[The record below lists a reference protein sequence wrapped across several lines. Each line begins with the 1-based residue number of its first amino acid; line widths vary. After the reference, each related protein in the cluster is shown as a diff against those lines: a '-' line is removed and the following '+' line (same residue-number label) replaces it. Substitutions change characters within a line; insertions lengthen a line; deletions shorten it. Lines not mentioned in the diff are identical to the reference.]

1 MVQHDRWCVE
11 LIRSVLI
18 DIDGVL
24 CIGDSPLPGSL
35 EAMALLRRSGAGIRL
50 VTNTTRKTRA
60 DIVRQLAAMGFDVA
74 EHEVI
79 TGAAAARKLLETRA
93 LRPYLLIHPGLMPD
107 FAGIATDAPNAV
119 VIGDAAEGFSYPAL
133 NTAFRILIDQP
144 GAPLIALANN
154 RYFREAGG
162 LSLDAGPFVAALE
175 YASGAHAEITGK
187 PAEAI
192 YRTALDELGSTPA
205 QSVMIGDDIES
216 DIAGAQRAGLR
227 AVLVRTGKFRPS
239 DERHPGCRP
248 DAIANDFH
256 RAVVELIEPSLA
268 PRTQDHHASE
278 AAE

>member
-1 MVQHDRWCVE
+1 VE

-24 CIGDSPLPGSL
+24 CIGDAPLPGSL
-35 EAMALLRRSGAGIRL
+35 EAMSLLRASGAGIRL

-60 DIVRQLAAMGFDVA
+60 DIVRQLAAMGFEVA
-74 EHEVI
+74 PHEVI
-79 TGAAAARKLLETRA
+79 TGAGAARKLLEARG

-107 FAGIATDAPNAV
+107 FAGLATDTPNAV
-119 VIGDAAEGFSYPAL
+119 VIGDAAEGFSYQAL

-154 RYFREAGG
+154 RYFREASG

-175 YASGAHAEITGK
+175 YATGVRAEITGK

-192 YRTALDELGSTPA
+192 YRTALDALGSTPA
-205 QSVMIGDDIES
+205 ESVMIGDDIES

-227 AVLVRTGKFRPS
+227 AVLVRTGKYRPS
-239 DERHPGCRP
+239 DEHHPACRP
-248 DAIANDFH
+248 DAIVDDFL
-256 RAVVELIEPSLA
+256 RAVVDVIRPALA
-268 PRTQDHHASE
+268 ARAQDPPGNE